1 MELQFKLK
9 NNKFFSKI
17 NASTEPECVNSC
29 RADVEHTETMSP
41 TSYEPSIGQGN
52 NLYTSRKQR
61 GWYDRNKH
69 KESNKM
75 EANTEEHKAGQEKQ
89 ESHMKENCQV
99 PNESSY
105 SPKRSHMIS
114 VQT

>member
-1 MELQFKLK
+1 
-9 NNKFFSKI
+9 
-17 NASTEPECVNSC
+17 
-29 RADVEHTETMSP
+29 
-41 TSYEPSIGQGN
+41 
-52 NLYTSRKQR
+52 
-61 GWYDRNKH
+61 
-69 KESNKM
+69 M

-89 ESHMKENCQV
+89 ESHMEENCQV